1 MAGQTPGSAGK
12 GLKRVFA
19 QSLTETADYDKDGLG
34 AIRFEGNSIYKY
46 VKYVGGTGA
55 VDGVDG
61 DAVFYSDPDG
71 YKNNEVRQDLTDL
84 TGSAVCAGTLQ
95 AAVDI
100 SAFTSGAYVWIK
112 IKGPETLAIAIE
124 SSNDA
129 TPVAAGDGD
138 PLVYGDADG
147 ALRRDNTVI
156 DADAERAHVCAYAG
170 DASDKEVILDC
181 PF

>member
-1 MAGQTPGSAGK
+1 MAGQTPGSAGAGIK
-12 GLKRVFA
+12 KVFA
-19 QSLTETADYDKDGLG
+19 TALTETKNYDAEGVG
-34 AIRFEGNSIYKY
+34 TIRFEGNSVYKY
-46 VKYVGGTGA
+46 VKYVGGTAA
-55 VDGVDG
+55 VDAVDG

-71 YKNNEVRQDLTDL
+71 YKDNEVRQDVTDL
-84 TGSAVCAGTLQ
+84 TGSAVCAGVVQT
-95 AAVDI
+95 AIDI
-100 SAFTSGAYVWIK
+100 STFTAGAYCWIK

-124 SSNDA
+124 ASNDA
-129 TPVAAGDGD
+129 TPVAVGDGD

-156 DADAERAHVCAYAG
+156 DADAERVQVCGYAG